1 MEFRHV
7 GQAGLE
13 FLISGDPPTLASQSA
28 GFRVRTH
35 HIWPLTILCTSV
47 VSVVMFPY
55 CLCFYLFESFSLLS
69 LAKDFSVLSFQKINL
84 LFCWS
89 FECLFVC
96 LFVCLF
102 FFETES
108 LSVSQGGVQWCNPDS
123 LWPPPPGFKSFCCL
137 SLLSSWDYR
146 CLPPRPDQFLYY

>member
-1 MEFRHV
+1 MFILLVQIEFCHV

-13 FLISGDPPTLASQSA
+13 PLISGDPPTLASQSA
-28 GFRVRTH
+28 GFRVMTH

-47 VSVVMFPY
+47 VSVVMSHN

-69 LAKDFSVLSFQKINL
+69 LAKYFSILSFQKINL

-89 FECLFVC
+89 FECVFFVC

-102 FFETES
+102 FVETES

-123 LWPPPPGFKSFCCL
+123 L
-137 SLLSSWDYR
+137 
-146 CLPPRPDQFLYY
+146 